1 MPEQQASQKIN
12 PQSAGDYLEVMSKA
26 MFQSGISWRVV
37 EANWPGIRQAFKDF
51 DAEAVSMLT
60 PDDVDDLVANPKVI
74 RNRRKIEA
82 VVTNANHMLELES
95 EHGSFR
101 DYLSSHDGFESTVA
115 DLRKRFKFLGDTG
128 AYFFLHVVGE
138 PVPSHEEWMASR
150 GR

>member
-1 MPEQQASQKIN
+1 MPEQQAPSQIN
-12 PQSAGDYLEVMSKA
+12 PQSADDYLEVMSKA

-37 EANWPGIRQAFKDF
+37 EAKWSGIRQAFKDF

-60 PDDVDDLVANPKVI
+60 PDDVDDLVGNPKVI

-82 VVTNANHMLELES
+82 VVANANHMLELES

-101 DYLSSHDGFESTVA
+101 DYLNSHDGFESTVA

-128 AYFFLHVVGE
+128 AYYFLHVVGE
-138 PVPSHEEWMASR
+138 SVPSHEEWMASR